1 MITLIA
7 PSGAPRNL
15 QTTLVT
21 EANISIRWDEIEC
34 LDQNGPI
41 IGYTVLLNGSPL
53 STTLP
58 SVREFTLTGLSPRT
72 SYTISVFG
80 ANAQGNGPSI
90 SITEQ
95 TARPPGNT
103 SIPPIVI
110 LLYI

>member
-21 EANISIRWDEIEC
+21 ETNVSIQWDEIEC
-34 LDQNGPI
+34 LEQNGPI

-58 SVREFTLTGLSPRT
+58 SAREFTLTGLSPQT
-72 SYTISVFG
+72 TYTVSVFG
-80 ANAQGNGPSI
+80 ANAQGNGPSRSI
-90 SITEQ
+90 SVQ
-95 TARPPGNT
+95 TAGRPT
-103 SIPPIVI
+103 RKRTTA
-110 LLYI
+110 LY